1 MLLRGLHRLFRD
13 SRGNIGVMTAILIIP
28 VVGALGLAT
37 EASGWF
43 LVDRAE
49 QSAAD
54 SAALAAAANN
64 DAANGGTGYVS
75 EAKAVASNYGFTDGS
90 NNTSVSVAYQTV
102 ASVPSCV
109 SANCYVV
116 TITHTMPIYLSA
128 IMGYQGNVALGSGR
142 GESIQAAAVAI
153 PKTGPGVT
161 SCLVSI
167 SNASNSILFDGFKK
181 ADLSNCSI
189 QANGSVTCHGG
200 SDGNAKSII

>member
-90 NNTSVSVAYQTV
+90 TIRVFRSLIRPSRPCRV
-102 ASVPSCV
+102 ASVRI
-109 SANCYVV
+109 V
-116 TITHTMPIYLSA
+116 TL
-128 IMGYQGNVALGSGR
+128 
-142 GESIQAAAVAI
+142 
-153 PKTGPGVT
+153 
-161 SCLVSI
+161 
-167 SNASNSILFDGFKK
+167 
-181 ADLSNCSI
+181 
-189 QANGSVTCHGG
+189 
-200 SDGNAKSII
+200 